1 MMSHFVRARS
11 DAIDWLESRNL
22 IYSIYDTYDT
32 SSSLEQVSARVI
44 SYGDCLIDPP
54 HPLSVTL
61 SPLSPGTCHLFQPV
75 QILRGRTLQISIFY
89 NLPAKSR

>member
-22 IYSIYDTYDT
+22 IYSTRYMIHTIRAQAWNR
-32 SSSLEQVSARVI
+32 LVVI

-61 SPLSPGTCHLFQPV
+61 SLLSPGTCHLFQPV